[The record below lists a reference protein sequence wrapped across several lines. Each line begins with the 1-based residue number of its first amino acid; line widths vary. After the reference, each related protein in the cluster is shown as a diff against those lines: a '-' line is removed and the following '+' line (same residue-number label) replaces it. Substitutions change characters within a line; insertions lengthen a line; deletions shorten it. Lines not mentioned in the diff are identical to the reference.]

1 MLLSKIKKIQ
11 EQTLKNKIIEIIKP
25 YGYQIAVFTINYK
38 KEYNIF
44 LKLVCAEKIN
54 LKFTT
59 ENNNIYLNKKLIC
72 DNSYHLDGFNDLP
85 IKFLECLKNEI
96 SKEKTIDYTLKN
108 VKVIFFSSKRE
119 NFPTLN
125 SNLETSNSYRPHL
138 LVEGNEEYLGIE
150 FYRSQLKSF
159 DKYGTASIRL
169 LYDGVDYSSLTPG
182 TKFKIMEG
190 ANIVGEGEVIN
201 F

>member
-1 MLLSKIKKIQ
+1 M
-11 EQTLKNKIIEIIKP
+11 
-25 YGYQIAVFTINYK
+25 
-38 KEYNIF
+38 
-44 LKLVCAEKIN
+44 
-54 LKFTT
+54 
-59 ENNNIYLNKKLIC
+59 
-72 DNSYHLDGFNDLP
+72 
-85 IKFLECLKNEI
+85 
-96 SKEKTIDYTLKN
+96 
-108 VKVIFFSSKRE
+108 KVIFFSSKRE

-182 TKFKIMEG
+182 TKFKIIEG